1 MADTRDVI
9 VFDLERYPILNTWG
23 TRLDSV
29 MDLYWGH
36 IDNDRWDHIPQNIAY
51 LRLSAADAITA
62 QTYWGEVRTEKSVY
76 GTDENG
82 LYTDKHKETITQAQ
96 FDKTEEVMKAVI
108 TLRVQEIF
116 EKRYTALRKNYGE
129 LEHATWKDQYE
140 ESTAY
145 IADNSTTVK
154 LIDRLAT
161 IRGLTTASFAAKV
174 VDKYNAWQTD
184 FFNLAVKEQE
194 LVQEIKSCSDIK
206 SINVFLEDKFGIEMS
221 LQQALEYSRA
231 TQDGSTNVI
240 TRNSEVTW
248 GLQF

>member
-36 IDNDRWDHIPQNIAY
+36 IDNDRWDHIPQNISY

-194 LVQEIKSCSDIK
+194 LIQEIKSCSDIK

-240 TRNSEVTW
+240 TRNSEVNW